1 MIFSDLASPA
11 GALAEWAG
19 RWQGFGGKPVPTF
32 RDRAWS
38 AQRGRPQLPRAAG
51 RHDAAIFICIPGLFA
66 FLGGAVEGL
75 RHAFE

>member
-1 MIFSDLASPA
+1 MIFSDVASPA
-11 GALAEWAG
+11 EALTEWAS
-19 RWQGFGGKPVPTF
+19 RWQGFAQAH
-32 RDRAWS
+32 AWS
-38 AQRGRPQLPRAAG
+38 VQRGQPQLARAAG